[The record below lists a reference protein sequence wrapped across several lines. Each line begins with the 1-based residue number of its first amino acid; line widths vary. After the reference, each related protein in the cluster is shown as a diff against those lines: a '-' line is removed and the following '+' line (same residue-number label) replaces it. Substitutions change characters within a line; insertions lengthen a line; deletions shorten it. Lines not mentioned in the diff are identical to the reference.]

1 MKKNQ
6 MKKNQIKNT
15 IENLIAKLIYY
26 IITGAVA
33 TATIVLLFATLG
45 AVVEL
50 CTTNKV
56 VCISFIV
63 VCGYILIKQII
74 AEINKQ

>member
-1 MKKNQ
+1 

-15 IENLIAKLIYY
+15 LENLIAELIYY
-26 IITGAVA
+26 TITGAVA

-45 AVVEL
+45 AVIEL

-56 VCISFIV
+56 VCISFMV
-63 VCGYILIKQII
+63 VCGYIITRRTI
-74 AEINKQ
+74 AEINK